1 MAFDFSKFKIPG
13 LFSQKTDL
21 PTEIKT
27 EAEEVEQI
35 SFRRFGFVQ
44 AGMMKGRTEGLKICL
59 DAVYEQ
65 HMAEMRRDES
75 KQHELRKPFR
85 ATLQELLGLNEGFK
99 SQISMYETELI
110 PARKNKIEEL
120 KKEIADIR
128 KNPEHYTGVHVGRVG
143 FYIGVFILSLLSIY
157 LFIFYSSASYSAFFK
172 EFKVDDIVITK
183 AIFDAN
189 AIGNGLKDGVTEL
202 IFLLTI
208 PFVFIGLGFLI
219 HKFQEAKGFAKYFK
233 IAALL
238 IITFIFDAII
248 AFEITEKIYNIKR
261 DNDLSGSL
269 PEYSISLAF
278 GNVGFWLVIFAGFVV
293 YLIWGFVFD
302 FVMEAHAKLDVVKVN
317 IKMRREQIHS
327 VEQEISQY
335 ESKITELRI
344 ASEKNNAEINKVR
357 HIIEGTI
364 IHPKA
369 VKEALSQFMVGWYG
383 WLSEGREY
391 NRSEHNKIYED
402 FIESKVSTIESVI
415 NPN

>member
-13 LFSQKTDL
+13 LFSQKADL
-21 PTEIKT
+21 PNETQT
-27 EAEEVEQI
+27 TTEEVEQI

-65 HMAEMRRDES
+65 HMAEMCRDENR
-75 KQHELRKPFR
+75 QEELRKPFKVN
-85 ATLQELLGLNEGFK
+85 LQELLGVNEGFK

-110 PARKNKIEEL
+110 PARKTRIEEL
-120 KKEIADIR
+120 KKEVIDIR
-128 KNPEHYTGVHVGRVG
+128 KNPEHYTGVHVGKAG

-172 EFKVDDIVITK
+172 EFKADDVVVTK

-189 AIGNGLKDGVTEL
+189 AIGNALKDGVTEL
-202 IFLLTI
+202 IFILTI
-208 PFVFIGLGFLI
+208 PFVFIGLGYLI
-219 HKFQEAKGFAKYFK
+219 HKFQEAKGFAKYAK
-233 IAALL
+233 IAGLL
-238 IITFIFDAII
+238 IITFIFDSII
-248 AFEITEKIYNIKR
+248 AYEITEKIYNIKKE
-261 DNDLSGSL
+261 NDLSGNL
-269 PEYSISLAF
+269 PDFSAGLAF
-278 GNVGFWLVIFAGFVV
+278 RSVGFWLVIFAGFVV

-302 FVMEAHAKLDVVKVN
+302 FVIEAHSKLDIVKVN
-317 IKMRREQIHS
+317 IKMKREQILAL
-327 VEQEISQY
+327 EQEIVQY
-335 ESKITELRI
+335 QSMVTELRI
-344 ASEKNNAEINKVR
+344 AAEKNNGEINKIR

-369 VKEALSQFMVGWYG
+369 VKEALSQFMVGWYS

-391 NRSEHNKIYED
+391 NRSEHNRIYED